1 MILVHDEYDLRC
13 HFVLHSKLVLYF
25 GIGHIECCNQH
36 LNWTDYTNRAV
47 LPGIFCLS
55 HPNPR

>member
-1 MILVHDEYDLRC
+1 MILVDDEYDLRC

-36 LNWTDYTNRAV
+36 LNWTKE
-47 LPGIFCLS
+47 G
-55 HPNPR
+55 